1 MTLSK
6 SEVAVFR
13 VEHNEG
19 FTEFERYD
27 MVEKE
32 LSDNSG
38 ILNEKDAVLLLA
50 KAGAQEKLEVFESC
64 SMEMTSRLRL
74 KNFFRL
80 GLHILAIRP
89 DMMRIGLFWKQLIC
103 SMIFLW
109 KCSMRKSMP
118 TSIRVYI

>member
-13 VEHNEG
+13 VERNEG

-38 ILNEKDAVLLLA
+38 ILNEKDAISLLA
-50 KAGAQEKLEVFESC
+50 KAGVQEKLEVFESC
-64 SMEMTSRLRL
+64 
-74 KNFFRL
+74 RL
-80 GLHILAIRP
+80 GTGKIIYCLYSGGDL
-89 DMMRIGLFWKQLIC
+89 
-103 SMIFLW
+103 
-109 KCSMRKSMP
+109 
-118 TSIRVYI
+118 

>member
-13 VEHNEG
+13 VERNEG

>member
-13 VEHNEG
+13 VERNEG

-64 SMEMTSRLRL
+64 SMEMTSCLRL

-118 TSIRVYI
+118 TSIRDYI